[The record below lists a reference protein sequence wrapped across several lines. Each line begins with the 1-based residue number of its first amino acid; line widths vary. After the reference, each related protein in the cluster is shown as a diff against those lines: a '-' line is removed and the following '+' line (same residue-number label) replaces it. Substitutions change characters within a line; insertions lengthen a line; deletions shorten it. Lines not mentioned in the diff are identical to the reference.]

1 VPAGH
6 DLDVASSKSRDLDD
20 SPGSLTKEA
29 TMNPTGAVAR
39 ANFQIAGIL
48 LWFAPRSIMMRK
60 LFRQV
65 TIVAFTSLSLISA
78 SLADDPIVK
87 HSTKAHAAKS
97 AHLPAG
103 SAAKTKA
110 QPSTKAHRLVI
121 QVDQNDPAVMN
132 LALNNATNVI
142 DYYRAKGE
150 DVNVDVVTYGPGLHM
165 LRADTSPVQD
175 RIKNLKD
182 HAFPSKVQFS
192 ACGNTKEGME
202 KKEGHPIT
210 VLSEAVVVPSGVV
223 RLMELQEKGWSYV
236 RP

>member
-1 VPAGH
+1 MTVQGRLP
-6 DLDVASSKSRDLDD
+6 
-20 SPGSLTKEA
+20 KEA
-29 TMNPTGAVAR
+29 TMSSTEAVAR
-39 ANFQIAGIL
+39 ANFQIAGIS
-48 LWFAPRSIMMRK
+48 LWFAPSSIMMRK
-60 LFRQV
+60 LLRQV
-65 TIVAFTSLSLISA
+65 TIVAFTSLSLVSA
-78 SLADDPIVK
+78 SLADN
-87 HSTKAHAAKS
+87 
-97 AHLPAG
+97 
-103 SAAKTKA
+103 TKA
-110 QPSTKAHRLVI
+110 QRSAKAHRLVI

-182 HAFPSKVQFS
+182 HAFPSKIQFS